1 VGWARTRWTDPLFT
15 DTFPTLAKTGLLA
28 PKSLVW
34 LPNLQCIEESLESFR
49 THLEPYFTIRK
60 EKNAMLNPLYAATE
74 NAEEDL
80 LLCPDLIT
88 NKTQVLPI
96 LQHAKSDPLFYV
108 LELRAEFLPDRVAR
122 AGRGRKLAPLE

>member
-1 VGWARTRWTDPLFT
+1 
-15 DTFPTLAKTGLLA
+15 
-28 PKSLVW
+28 VW
-34 LPNLQCIEESLESFR
+34 LPNLQCIEESIESFR
-49 THLEPYFTIRK
+49 PHLEPYFTIRK

-108 LELRAEFLPDRVAR
+108 LELRAEFLPDRTVS
-122 AGRGRKLAPLE
+122 AGRGSGKRKATVEASSPTVAPRKRKPAPLE